1 MCSTIQILSLTHTT
15 GTVCPALT
23 LTNGVVSYSVEPS
36 GVERDIGS
44 VATHTCNSGY
54 RLEVNNT
61 QAVGNTRTCNIS
73 GPGWSGQDFMCGEGY
88 DMKYIN

>member
-1 MCSTIQILSLTHTT
+1 MIAFTECVALYRFSLSHTHTT

-23 LTNGVVSYSVEPS
+23 LTNGAVSYSMPN

-54 RLEVNNT
+54 RLEVNNAR
-61 QAVGNTRTCNIS
+61 AVGNTRTCS
-73 GPGWSGQDFMCGEGY
+73 EDGWDGRNFTCGEWF
-88 DMKYIN
+88 